1 MMKKESLFIIALT
14 GLLLGSGCRSLSP
27 EENCRYQS
35 EAVGL
40 RIISAD
46 SSRVT
51 GHSCFQVDGHF
62 VWGASP
68 IQGEDGK
75 YYLVFTGFEAGTYKF
90 SDAWVL
96 GSKLG
101 LAVSDRPDGGFRF
114 LGFFL
119 NPDGYAPDT
128 SSWDAQTVH
137 NPHIRRFNGKYYLYY
152 IGGTDPAGQVP
163 IRCSSGELDRR
174 SRIQQWL
181 KIGVIEFESFDRL
194 LKGDYTHF
202 DRPLLTPRTR
212 VKQDAIVDPSPE
224 GTKPLP
230 DNIIVVNPSVVY
242 RPSDQKYLLY
252 FKGNIY
258 DPTWRGVHGVA
269 IGDSPVGP
277 FVPLDREIF
286 TVETTG
292 GEKLSAE
299 DPYVWYNQ
307 TDKLFYAIFKDFTG
321 KFTKGEPSLA
331 LMYSKDGIDWL
342 LPEHSR
348 FLKKELILDSGDT
361 IRVDRLERPQLLL
374 DDKGNPL
381 ILYAACAVVD
391 VNPRTDGGC
400 FNVQIPLKRM
410 TGK

>member
-1 MMKKESLFIIALT
+1 M
-14 GLLLGSGCRSLSP
+14 
-27 EENCRYQS
+27 
-35 EAVGL
+35 
-40 RIISAD
+40 
-46 SSRVT
+46 
-51 GHSCFQVDGHF
+51 
-62 VWGASP
+62 
-68 IQGEDGK
+68 
-75 YYLVFTGFEAGTYKF
+75 
-90 SDAWVL
+90 
-96 GSKLG
+96 
-101 LAVSDRPDGGFRF
+101 
-114 LGFFL
+114 
-119 NPDGYAPDT
+119 
-128 SSWDAQTVH
+128 
-137 NPHIRRFNGKYYLYY
+137 
-152 IGGTDPAGQVP
+152 
-163 IRCSSGELDRR
+163 
-174 SRIQQWL
+174 
-181 KIGVIEFESFDRL
+181 
-194 LKGDYTHF
+194 KGDYTHF

-224 GTKPLP
+224 GTKSLP

>member
-1 MMKKESLFIIALT
+1 MRKGSLFIIAWT
-14 GLLLGSGCRSLSP
+14 GLLLGSSCRSLSP
-27 EENCRYQS
+27 EEDCRYRS
-35 EAVGL
+35 EAVDL
-40 RIISAD
+40 QIVSAD
-46 SSRVT
+46 SSRVA
-51 GHSCFQVDGHF
+51 GHSCFQVDNHF

-75 YYLVFTGFEAGTYKF
+75 YYLVFAGFETGTYCF

-101 LAVSDRPDGGFRF
+101 LAVSDNPDGGYHF

-119 NPDGYAPDT
+119 NQDGYAPDT

-137 NPHIRRFNGKYYLYY
+137 NPHIRKFDGKYYLYY
-152 IGGTDPAGQVP
+152 IGGADPIGLVP

-174 SRIQQWL
+174 SRIQQSL
-181 KIGVIEFESFDRL
+181 KIGVIVFDSFDQL
-194 LKGDYTHF
+194 LKGDYTHSTQ
-202 DRPLLTPRTR
+202 PLLTPRTR
-212 VKQDAIVDPSPE
+212 VKEDAIVDPSPE
-224 GTKPLP
+224 GTQPLP

-242 RPSDQKYLLY
+242 RPSDRKYLLY

-269 IGDSPVGP
+269 ISDSPTGP

-286 TVETTG
+286 TVETTD

-299 DPYVWYNQ
+299 DPYVWYSQ
-307 TDKLFYAIFKDFTG
+307 DDQLFYAIFKDFTG

-342 LPEHSR
+342 LPEHSQ
-348 FLKKELILDSGDT
+348 FLKKELILNSGDT
-361 IRVDRLERPQLLL
+361 IRVDRLERPQFLL
-374 DDKGNPL
+374 DEKGNPL
-381 ILYAACAVVD
+381 ILYAACSVIN

-400 FNVQIPLKRM
+400 FNVQIPLKRVA
-410 TGK
+410 GK